1 MVLLLDE
8 VAAVALVIL
17 VLRILEIKFPLAIT
31 IIAGLLFGII
41 VFIIHKAVI
50 PTFHK
55 KQITGAEGLTG
66 LEGEV
71 IEPLTP
77 VGTIKVC
84 NEYWK
89 AKSVGKNIAA
99 GKEVEILGL
108 DGLTLKVRLKDP

>member
-8 VAAVALVIL
+8 VAAVALVIV
-17 VLRILEIKFPLAIT
+17 VLRLLEIKIPLVIT
-31 IIAGLLFGII
+31 IIAGLLFGVV

-66 LEGEV
+66 LEGKV
-71 IEPLTP
+71 IERLTP
-77 VGTIKVC
+77 VGTIKVG

-108 DGLTLKVRLKDP
+108 DGLTLKVRLKDR